1 MRGGAVYA
9 AERFR
14 QRLADS
20 RRRLNLTQA
29 ELAERIGLTR
39 EVVASWEQGRTIGE
53 EVSRLVAVADALNV
67 SLDDLCG
74 RTRIQRIS

>member
-1 MRGGAVYA
+1 MYA

-14 QRLADS
+14 QRLADF
-20 RRRLNLTQA
+20 RRRLDLTQA